1 MANKP
6 RTLGQLKKTG
16 YQVLPIR
23 EELRNNLIAK
33 IQNDE
38 DIFPGIEGY
47 EQTVVP
53 QLQNAILS
61 GQDIILLGERGQAK
75 SRIIRSLTSLFDEWT
90 PVIDGVELPENPFEP
105 ISPQGRALVNE
116 LGNRTPIRWM
126 HREERYGEKLATPDI
141 TIADL
146 IGEVDP
152 IKVAEG
158 LYLSDELTIHYGLS
172 LIHI

>member
-6 RTLGQLKKTG
+6 RTLGQLKKAG

-61 GQDIILLGERGQAK
+61 GQDIISLLY
-75 SRIIRSLTSLFDEWT
+75 TSDAADE
-90 PVIDGVELPENPFEP
+90 
-105 ISPQGRALVNE
+105 
-116 LGNRTPIRWM
+116 
-126 HREERYGEKLATPDI
+126 
-141 TIADL
+141 
-146 IGEVDP
+146 
-152 IKVAEG
+152 
-158 LYLSDELTIHYGLS
+158 
-172 LIHI
+172 